1 VRKILLTAVGV
12 SRYAGRVREVRMP
25 DKSTTKIV
33 DIEEVFLD
41 DRLSENER

>member
-1 VRKILLTAVGV
+1 
-12 SRYAGRVREVRMP
+12 MP